1 MKVLVAI
8 KRVIDPYVK
17 IRVKQD
23 HSGVET
29 QNVKM
34 AMNPFD
40 EIAVEEAIRL
50 KEKGLVEE
58 VIVVSIGD
66 KSVQETLRTGLALG
80 ADSAIHVETDQLFSS
95 LLIAKILKQMV
106 QKTGS
111 QLIIL
116 GKQAIDSDNAQT
128 GSMLA
133 ALLEWPLA
141 SFASKIMLQGDKC
154 QVTCE
159 VDGGLQTVELT
170 LPAVITTDLR
180 LNTPRYA
187 SLPNIMK
194 AKTKPLTVIPFNS
207 FDISPNMDM
216 HTIDVSPP
224 PVRKAG
230 IKVASVQELVE
241 KLRHEAKVLL

>member
-23 HSGVET
+23 HTGVET

-50 KEKGLVEE
+50 KEAGSVDE
-58 VIVVSIGD
+58 VVVVSIGD
-66 KSVQETLRTGLALG
+66 KSAQETLRTGLALG
-80 ADSAIHVETDQLFSS
+80 ADSAIHIETEQSFSS
-95 LLIAKILKQMV
+95 LVIAKILKQMA
-106 QKTGS
+106 QKTDAK
-111 QLIIL
+111 LVLL

-128 GSMLA
+128 GAMLA
-133 ALLEWPLA
+133 ALLKWPLA
-141 SFASKIMLQGDKC
+141 SFASKMTLQGDKC
-154 QVTCE
+154 EVRCE
-159 VDGGLQTVELT
+159 VDGGLQTVTVT

-194 AKTKPLTVIPFNS
+194 AKTKPLTVIS
-207 FDISPNMDM
+207 FDSLDISSVS
-216 HTIDVSPP
+216 HLETVDVSSP

-230 IKVASVQELVE
+230 IKVGTVQELIE
-241 KLRHEAKVLL
+241 KLRHEAKVL